1 MRRFPMLFEPLRI
14 GKMEIK
20 NRIVFP
26 PLVTN
31 MVTEE
36 GLLTERQIDYYAER
50 ARGGAGLVIIE
61 SCHPRVK
68 GYPNRIMLRNDRVV
82 PGLKKLVDAIH
93 NEGTKVVC
101 QVNVH
106 MGSIDV
112 CDPAS
117 PSGIRNPNTGMIPRQ
132 LTVDDIKKL
141 EEEFREGVT
150 RAMDV
155 GFDGVMIHGAHGYL
169 VMEFLSPFSNKR
181 TDGYGGDLKGRARLA
196 VEIVEV
202 ARKAVGPDY
211 PVLFRLTADER
222 VEGGFRVAD
231 ATVVFKWLQEAG
243 IDAIDLTS
251 GSSGAHEWTNPTMHL
266 PPACNADLSEAM
278 KKEARV
284 PVGVTGKIND
294 PSLAEEILRSGRA
307 DFVGIGRGLVADPY
321 LPRKAM
327 EGRTDDICRCIT
339 CARCG
344 ELFLKRVPM
353 GCSINPATGFERE
366 FSEKMKPAAK
376 QKRVLVIG
384 GGPAGMEAAL
394 IASQKGHRVTLWE
407 KGDVLGGQLNL
418 AHVPPDKGDITLFLD
433 YLKGQITKSKVKVEL
448 KKEATPAAVTAFTPD
463 AVIVAT
469 GSTPFIPDIPGVLG
483 ENVVE
488 HRSVLAGEKK
498 TGHHVIVVG
507 GGYIGCE
514 TALFFAEKGKDV
526 TLVLRSPEPAGDVAY
541 PDNRLPLLRKLKES
555 RIQIEAG
562 IKEYKEMTP
571 QGIRII
577 NKDGKET
584 VIRGDTIVLATGARP
599 DKALG
604 QALKGKVPE
613 LYEAGDCVE
622 ARRILESVHEGA
634 RAALEV

>member
-1 MRRFPMLFEPLRI
+1 
-14 GKMEIK
+14 
-20 NRIVFP
+20 
-26 PLVTN
+26 
-31 MVTEE
+31 
-36 GLLTERQIDYYAER
+36 
-50 ARGGAGLVIIE
+50 
-61 SCHPRVK
+61 
-68 GYPNRIMLRNDRVV
+68 
-82 PGLKKLVDAIH
+82 
-93 NEGTKVVC
+93 
-101 QVNVH
+101 
-106 MGSIDV
+106 
-112 CDPAS
+112 
-117 PSGIRNPNTGMIPRQ
+117 
-132 LTVDDIKKL
+132 
-141 EEEFREGVT
+141 
-150 RAMDV
+150 
-155 GFDGVMIHGAHGYL
+155 
-169 VMEFLSPFSNKR
+169 
-181 TDGYGGDLKGRARLA
+181 
-196 VEIVEV
+196 
-202 ARKAVGPDY
+202 
-211 PVLFRLTADER
+211 
-222 VEGGFRVAD
+222 
-231 ATVVFKWLQEAG
+231 VFKWLQEAG

-266 PPACNADLSEAM
+266 PPACNVDLSEAM
-278 KKEARV
+278 KREANV

-344 ELFLKRVPM
+344 ELFLKKIPM

-366 FSEKMKPAAK
+366 FYAKLKPAARPK
-376 QKRVLVIG
+376 KVLVIG

-394 IASQKGHRVTLWE
+394 IAARKGHEVTLWE
-407 KGDVLGGQLNL
+407 KAGVLGGQLNL

-469 GSTPFIPDIPGVLG
+469 GSTPFIPDIPGVRG
-483 ENVVE
+483 KNVVE

-498 TGHHVIVVG
+498 TGNRVIVMG

-514 TALFFAEKGKDV
+514 TALFFAGKGKEV

-599 DKALG
+599 DKALA

-613 LYEAGDCVE
+613 LFEAGDCVE